1 MRSLSKKNCVLVTLL
16 ISLRIMP
23 LFYLP
28 RSQLPFYLLNGSSGS
43 SSSVTVTSML
53 MLIIAF
59 SCDMGTTL
67 HTLARMV

>member
-1 MRSLSKKNCVLVTLL
+1 
-16 ISLRIMP
+16 
-23 LFYLP
+23 
-28 RSQLPFYLLNGSSGS
+28 
-43 SSSVTVTSML
+43 VTSML